1 MKLLNIKNNIIQ
13 NILTKIVVTILEDF
27 QCPDFSRVL
36 LHEGLA
42 PLFDEEGIRE
52 HILKWA
58 QIIMSQKNEKFHI
71 YESVEEESKW

>member
-1 MKLLNIKNNIIQ
+1 M
-13 NILTKIVVTILEDF
+13 TILEDF